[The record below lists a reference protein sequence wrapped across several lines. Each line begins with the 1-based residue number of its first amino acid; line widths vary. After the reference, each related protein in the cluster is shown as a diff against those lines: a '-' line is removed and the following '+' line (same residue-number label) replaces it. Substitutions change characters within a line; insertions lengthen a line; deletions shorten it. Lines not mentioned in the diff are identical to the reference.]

1 MSSRSER
8 SSDSKQTLLILGVS
22 GDLAVRL
29 LLPGLAGLL
38 ASGGGE
44 GISLVGSDVKD
55 WDDKRWRERVAES
68 FAAGG
73 ASGDSVDAV
82 AESTRY
88 VQADATAQS
97 DWRKLLDACDGRVV
111 AYFALPPVIT
121 ERACRVLTGLQLPAG
136 SRLVFEKPFGT
147 DAASAEA
154 LNRLVTAIVPED
166 QVYRVDHF
174 LGMSTVVN
182 IAGVR
187 FANRMFEPLLNA
199 EHVESVDI
207 VFDETLGLEGRAGF
221 YDRAGA
227 LVDMIQSHLLQV
239 LSLVAMEPPSRI
251 DARDIRDG
259 RAAVL
264 RATRVWDDDPAAN
277 SYRARYTAGQIGDR
291 KLPSYIDEDG
301 IPPESTTETLAEVV
315 LAVDTWRWAGV
326 PFRLRSG
333 KAIANPR
340 TEVVITFKKPR
351 HIPAGFVGGE
361 QPDRLH
367 IGIALDAGRLSLDLN
382 VNGPA
387 DPTVIDPVTL
397 GTDLGPGDL
406 PEYGQVL
413 KSIFDAN
420 PILSVR
426 GDMAVDC
433 WRIIEPV
440 LRAWKDDQVPLQE
453 YPAGSH
459 GPEGWPLSGVSPT
472 PPCVRGA
479 RPVTA

>member
-1 MSSRSER
+1 MSSGSER
-8 SSDSKQTLLILGVS
+8 SSDSKQTLLILGAS
-22 GDLAVRL
+22 GDLAARL
-29 LLPGLAGLL
+29 LLPGFGALL
-38 ASGGGE
+38 NSGGGE
-44 GISLVGSDVKD
+44 GVSLVGSDVKD
-55 WDDKRWRERVAES
+55 WDDEQWRARVAES
-68 FAAGG
+68 FAAVDATGQQ
-73 ASGDSVDAV
+73 ADAV
-82 AESTRY
+82 ARSTRY
-88 VQADATAQS
+88 LKADVTAES
-97 DWRKLLDACDGRVV
+97 EWPRLLDACEGRV
-111 AYFALPPVIT
+111 AIYFALPPAIT
-121 ERACRVLTGLQLPAG
+121 ERAGRALTGVALPAG
-136 SRLVFEKPFGT
+136 TRLVMEKPFGT

-154 LNRLVTAIVPED
+154 LNRLVTGIVPED

-199 EHVESVDI
+199 DHVESVDI

-221 YDRAGA
+221 YDGTGA

-239 LSLVAMEPPSRI
+239 LSLVAMEPPSTL
-251 DARDIRDG
+251 DAHDIRDA

-277 SYRARYTAGQIGDR
+277 SYRARYSAGQIGDR
-291 KLPSYIDEDG
+291 KLPSYMDEDG

-333 KAIANPR
+333 KALGHPR
-340 TEVVITFKKPR
+340 QEVVVTFKKPSR
-351 HIPAGFVGGE
+351 IPAGFSGGE

-367 IGIALDAGRLSLDLN
+367 IGIALDAGRVSLDLN

-387 DPTVIDPVTL
+387 DPRVIDPVTL
-397 GTDLGPGDL
+397 GTDLGPGEL
-406 PEYGQVL
+406 PEYGEVL
-413 KSIFDAN
+413 RSIFEAN

-440 LRAWKDDQVPLQE
+440 LRAWKDDQVPLQA

-459 GPEGWPLSGVSPT
+459 GPEGWPLPGVSPT
-472 PPCVRGA
+472 PPRVPSA
-479 RPVTA
+479 QPVVA